1 MAEQKV
7 VRITYKSHYPDAEEL
22 TTRDIELLEK
32 DAEYCYAFCR
42 LRQDFR
48 TFRLDRIKKAE
59 LRDESFQPR
68 PLPLTRIIGPAKRSA
83 ILALFSQATRRG
95 RWIWWG
101 IGLVA
106 LLLWLLSR

>member
-1 MAEQKV
+1 VAERRV
-7 VRITYKSHYPDAEEL
+7 VRITYKSQYPDAQEVTPREIEPL
-22 TTRDIELLEK
+22 ERDA
-32 DAEYCYAFCR
+32 DYCYAFCR

-59 LRDESFQPR
+59 LKDDSFEPR
-68 PLPLTRIIGPAKRSA
+68 PLPLTRTIRPAMRA
-83 ILALFSQATRRG
+83 GILARLSRATRRG

-101 IGLVA
+101 IALGA